1 MDYTGPIDSS
11 DAKTPDGLTDGV
23 IERPAPASI
32 KRVLVETWGCQM
44 NVADSE
50 NMLAMLTRDNY
61 VMTLSEQEA
70 DLVILNTCHIREK
83 ATHKILSR
91 LGVLGLLKA
100 QKPNLRIAVAGCV
113 AQAEGKRL
121 LKQSP
126 AIDVLVGPGRIS
138 DLPSLL
144 KQRQD
149 TGKPALAV
157 GFHKREDHAGATSVL
172 IEPAPALAPAVVPP
186 NASGREEISRYI
198 NIAQGCDNFCTFCVV
213 PFTRG
218 REVSKLPR
226 EIIAE
231 VAAFVDSGAKE
242 ITLLGQNVNSYG
254 QDLATWDAPDM
265 PATSASD
272 SRFVG
277 LLKGVLSI
285 PGLTRLRFT
294 TSNPHDFTPDLAG
307 LFADHPALGRYIHL
321 PVQSGNDRIL
331 EVMRRKVT
339 VDQYRERIRWLR
351 DIDQEMA
358 ISTDL
363 IVGFPGESDEEFED
377 TLKLVEEVQYSFIFC
392 FKYSSRPNTAA
403 ARFRDQVPE
412 AVKDARLERLNTL
425 QDSITLKQNLAEIG
439 RQREILISY
448 ESKKQPG
455 TFFGRTPHFRL
466 VRVASPTDIVGQLV
480 DVEITGAHKTALD
493 ARLI

>member
-1 MDYTGPIDSS
+1 MDYLGPIETSHMTTPESS
-11 DAKTPDGLTDGV
+11 PDGVAEGHAV
-23 IERPAPASI
+23 HSV

-91 LGVLGLLKA
+91 LGVLSLLKS
-100 QKPNLRIAVAGCV
+100 QKPTLRIAVAGCV

-121 LKQSP
+121 LNQSP

-149 TGKPALAV
+149 TGKPAVAV
-157 GFHKREDHAGATSVL
+157 GFHKREDHTGSATVH
-172 IEPAPALAPAVVPP
+172 IEPAPAIVVPP
-186 NASGREEISRYI
+186 NASGREEVSRYI

-231 VAAFVDSGAKE
+231 VAAFVNSGAKE

-254 QDLATWDAPDM
+254 QDLTTWDNADLE
-265 PATSASD
+265 TSASD
-272 SRFVG
+272 SRFVA

-285 PGLTRLRFT
+285 PGLVRLRFT
-294 TSNPHDFTPDLAG
+294 TSNPHDFTSDLAG
-307 LFADHPALGRYIHL
+307 LFAAHAELGRYIHL

-351 DIDQEMA
+351 DIDREMA

-377 TLKLVEEVQYSFIFC
+377 TLRLVEEVQYSFIFC

-412 AVKDARLERLNTL
+412 AVKDSRLQRLNAL

-455 TFFGRTPHFRL
+455 TFFGRTPQFRL
-466 VRVASPTDIVGQLV
+466 VRVASPTNIVGRLV
-480 DVEITGAHKTALD
+480 NVEITSAHKTALD